1 MNRQLPQTQ
10 NKTFV
15 YSYDGTNIVAQE
27 VTNGTSL
34 DYEYFFY
41 DASGSPVGMNYLGN
55 NYLFKKNLQG
65 DIIEIWGTADGSSRS
80 DFRKLVTYTYDAWG
94 NITSMVDT
102 TDNWYRVGTANP
114 FRYRGYYYDNE
125 SGLYYL
131 QSRYYDPKVG
141 RFINADEATYLGAS
155 GTVLGCNLFAYCE
168 NNHVTNIDPDG
179 HFVIT
184 TTMLICA
191 GIGALILGTV
201 GGFAGYHLSKK
212 WNVPK
217 GNRWKY
223 VLGGVVI
230 GAVVGALIGG
240 AVGYVIGPSTSSGIV
255 LWSGNGNASVFQAA
269 SSFAQKNGLK
279 VLEKTLRGRILN
291 FMQNAANKLLG
302 KNMAWKF
309 MKPLWQA
316 SSQQFAKTGKGVVHV
331 FLNASGINFES
342 TFLTIEYWILR
353 DLGVQMVFHLID

>member
-125 SGLYYL
+125 SGLYYVS
-131 QSRYYDPKVG
+131 SRYYDPEIG
-141 RFINADEATYLGAS
+141 RWISPEPNVYEGEFDEGA
-155 GTVLGCNLFAYCE
+155 GLIGYNVYAYCA
-168 NNHVTNIDPDG
+168 NNPVMYKDETG
-179 HFVIT
+179 ESIT
-184 TTMLICA
+184 AILVGVA
-191 GIGALILGTV
+191 IGALIGSI
-201 GGFAGYHLSKK
+201 AGWGYAKYFNIPKSKT
-212 WNVPK
+212 
-217 GNRWKY
+217 WKY
-223 VLGGVVI
+223 VLGGAVI
-230 GAVVGALIGG
+230 GAVIGGCVGYAVGASAGSG
-240 AVGYVIGPSTSSGIV
+240 AV
-255 LWSGNGNASVFQAA
+255 LWSGKAQGMDKIAMT
-269 SSFAQKNGLK
+269 FAKKNGLK
-279 VLEKTLRGRILN
+279 VLEKTMRGRLLN
-291 FMQNAANKLLG
+291 VLSKKLS
-302 KNMAWKF
+302 WKV
-309 MKPLWQA
+309 MGPLWKSA
-316 SSQQFAKTGKGVVHV
+316 STRFLLKYAGKQTFVHV
-331 FLNASGINFES
+331 FISATAYES
-342 TFLTIEYWILR
+342 MNSVFKTVELQVVAE
-353 DLGVQMVFHLID
+353 LGMKIIWHFYK

>member
-15 YSYDGTNIVAQE
+15 YSYYGTNIVAQE

-131 QSRYYDPKVG
+131 QSRYYDPVTG
-141 RFINADEATYLGAS
+141 RFLNADKRFDINLQNN
-155 GTVLGCNLFAYCE
+155 NLFAYCL
-168 NNHVTNIDPDG
+168 NNPINLIDKNGEDPSYINNQNDNNVKNIKWGLAGNTWANGCGWIAVYNVMLSYSKKITYQYVINGLTLAGGVLGFGKLGADPRG
-179 HFVIT
+179 ITKYLKSKFWFVYTAGPIT
-184 TTMLICA
+184 YLWGIKSELSGGIIVLYQHKGWNSSLHYVA
-191 GIGALILGTV
+191 GIKV
-201 GGFAGYHLSKK
+201 GGGTGGSFRFYNDSYYKQRYGSKAISIWQYIDLLK
-212 WNVPK
+212 ANGCKLVMFWGVSGKK
-217 GNRWKY
+217 GRW
-223 VLGGVVI
+223 
-230 GAVVGALIGG
+230 
-240 AVGYVIGPSTSSGIV
+240 
-255 LWSGNGNASVFQAA
+255 
-269 SSFAQKNGLK
+269 
-279 VLEKTLRGRILN
+279 
-291 FMQNAANKLLG
+291 
-302 KNMAWKF
+302 
-309 MKPLWQA
+309 
-316 SSQQFAKTGKGVVHV
+316 
-331 FLNASGINFES
+331 
-342 TFLTIEYWILR
+342 
-353 DLGVQMVFHLID
+353 